1 MKTSTSKFY
10 LAILLPALILLSSC
24 QRLDDQF
31 FNPTSVSGEYQLED
45 YTGDTE
51 IKLDSNYRI
60 AESSIDKTVV
70 FPSRTPYETS
80 DQYIRGIYISGSK
93 GFAKDTVILYLHGN
107 KGNIDFYWNR
117 AKLLAHV
124 GGKYRYGVLIF
135 DYRGYGLS
143 RGTSNEASLYA
154 DTEGAMKWLKSKGV
168 DGSRVIV
175 YGFSLGTA
183 PAVEFCQQSRILTP
197 SKMILEAPM
206 ASAYALVEG
215 AAKLN
220 MPASFFTD
228 LQLNNLKKI
237 KRVIQPFLWLH
248 GADDDYISME
258 KQGKPV
264 YERYRGMFKQKAI
277 VEGAGHSDLPTV
289 MGLEG
294 YKKTIYEFILRRR

>member
-1 MKTSTSKFY
+1 MKTINRELY
-10 LAILLPALILLSSC
+10 LFLLFPAFLMLASC

-31 FNPTSVSGEYQLED
+31 FNPTPIEGEYQLEN

-60 AESSIDKTVV
+60 AENFIDNTVV
-70 FPSRTPYETS
+70 FPSRTNYETS
-80 DQYIRGIYISGSK
+80 DQYIRGVYIKGAN

-107 KGNIDFYWNR
+107 KGNVDFYWNR

-124 GGKYRYGVLIF
+124 GGKNRYGVLIF

-197 SKMILEAPM
+197 SKIILEAPM

-220 MPASFFTD
+220 MPASYFTD

-248 GADDDYISME
+248 GAEDDYISME
-258 KQGKPV
+258 KQGRPI
-264 YERYRGMFKQKAI
+264 YDRYRGMFKQKAI
-277 VEGAGHSDLPTV
+277 VEGAGHSDVPAV
-289 MGLEG
+289 MGYEG